1 MPKVTEVYVEATFT
15 KSLPNYQNYKPTA
28 GVRMVPAKGETTEE
42 VFSFGWGLVHDEIAE
57 QLKAF
62 DDNPQYGTSKGLG
75 K

>member
-1 MPKVTEVYVEATFT
+1 MPQVKEVYVEATFT

-28 GVRMVPAKGETTEE
+28 GVLLVPNPDETAEE
-42 VFSFGWGLVHDEIAE
+42 VFKFGWDMVHGQIAE

-62 DDNPQYGTSKGLG
+62 DEKDKSGTQKGLG

>member
-28 GVRMVPAKGETTEE
+28 GVRMTPSKDESTDE
-42 VFSFGWGLVHDEIAE
+42 VFAYGWGIVHDQIAE

-62 DDNPQYGTSKGLG
+62 DDKPQSGATKGLG